1 MTTSIVFD
9 FGAVLFGWRP
19 DLLVAQRFARQ
30 AATPHAA
37 QVLARAIFHHAD
49 WLSFDRGVLDLPVV
63 VDRTATRLGLPR
75 ADLADLMSGIGEYL
89 TPIPETLDLLARL
102 RRRRQQAD
110 DLRLFYLS
118 NMPAPFARV
127 LERRHDFLRWFD
139 GGVFSG
145 DVGLLKP
152 EPAIFALLESRHALV
167 PQQAIFIDDSAANVD
182 AARARGW
189 RAIEFRSADQLA
201 ADLHRLIN

>member
-30 AATPHAA
+30 AATPQAA

-127 LERRHDFLRWFD
+127 LELRHECLRWFD

-167 PQQAIFIDDSAANVD
+167 PHQAIFIDDSAANVD